1 MLAGKPPFNGNDP
14 TTIQG
19 KIKNGNL
26 RLRKKNFENVSTEAK
41 EFLKQLCSF
50 DPKDRPTAEEALLNP
65 WLSDHSL
72 FYENGFNRESEK

>member
-26 RLRKKNFENVSTEAK
+26 RLRKKNFENVSREAK

-50 DPKDRPTAEEALLNP
+50 DPKNRPTAEEALNSA
-65 WLSDHSL
+65 WLSDFDPL
-72 FYENGFNRESEK
+72 VQN